1 MAAQNYQ
8 RRQFEVFSS
17 NVILDTGNPSMGYN
31 GANVYGLYANTD
43 AGDVS
48 FSGLAQGGLYKL
60 YNDRTIEIIG
70 GQKSEETGVD
80 ICITG
85 KNGDVWITAMKNG
98 QVRIR
103 GANIVVDADENLT
116 LKAGNNS
123 KIKAGNKLDLK
134 ATIANCDAKEGN
146 LVDKGIAF
154 MGQSFAGT
162 YVYDEAISL
171 VGKSLTGGLL

>member
-1 MAAQNYQ
+1 MATQNWQ
-8 RRQFEVFSS
+8 KRQCESFSP
-17 NVILDTGNPSMGYN
+17 NFRIDTSNPSMGYN
-31 GANVYGLYANTD
+31 GSEVYDFYATNEE
-43 AGDVS
+43 GDVS
-48 FSGLAQGGLYKL
+48 LIGMSEGGILHI

-103 GANIVVDADENLT
+103 GANVVVDADENLT
-116 LKAGNNS
+116 LRAGNNI
-123 KIKAGNKLDLK
+123 KIEAGNKLDLK
-134 ATIANCDAKEGN
+134 ASIANLDAKEGN
-146 LVDKGIAF
+146 MVDKEVSF
-154 MGQSFAGT
+154 MGKVFEGT
-162 YVYDEAISL
+162 YVQDEAMSL

>member
-1 MAAQNYQ
+1 MATQNWE
-8 RRQFEVFSS
+8 RRYC
-17 NVILDTGNPSMGYN
+17 DTYNPNFRIDVSNPSMGYN
-31 GANVYGLYANTD
+31 GSDIYNIYANTD
-43 AGDVS
+43 SGDVS
-48 FSGLAQGGLYKL
+48 LVGMSQGGILHI

-116 LKAGNNS
+116 LKAGNTI
-123 KIKAGNKLDLK
+123 KIEAGNKIDTK
-134 ATIANCDAKEGN
+134 ASIANLDAKEGN
-146 LVDKGIAF
+146 LVDAAVSF
-154 MGQSFAGT
+154 MGKSFDGT

-171 VGKSLTGGLL
+171 VGKTLSGGLL